1 MINTTRIDQHA
12 ADLRLLGLI
21 VSQRGE
27 TLCSKTWDSPCRRIV
42 FSVSKSFTSCAVGFA
57 LQEGRL
63 RLEERLVDL
72 FPDVL
77 PSQPDENLC
86 KATIRDALTMC
97 LGQEKGL
104 LMGGQRVDI
113 EADDWARE
121 ALKTPFIYE
130 PGTHFVYS
138 NVGPYLAGL
147 AVQKRVGCNLVD
159 YLMPRLFEPLGIKR
173 PTWEVD
179 PLNRTFG
186 ASGLMLA
193 LPEIHKLGLLY
204 QQNGCWR
211 GQQLLSPEWIRE
223 SSRKQVENDEDGY
236 GYLFWRGKYNSF
248 RADGMYGQYSIVI
261 PDKEAVI
268 TTTAEN
274 RNQKEMLEFL
284 LDEIVPQL

>member
-1 MINTTRIDQHA
+1 MNLSRIEQQA
-12 ADLRLLGLI
+12 AELRLLGLI
-21 VSQRGE
+21 VSRHGE
-27 TLCSKTWDSPCRRIV
+27 TLYTKTWDSPCRRIV
-42 FSVSKSFTSCAVGFA
+42 FSASKSFTSCAVGFA
-57 LQEGRL
+57 VQEGRL

-72 FPDVL
+72 FPDEV
-77 PSQPDENLC
+77 PDHPDENLC
-86 KATIRDALTMC
+86 KATVRDALTMC

-113 EADDWARE
+113 MADDWARE

-159 YLMPRLFEPLGIKR
+159 YLMPRFFTPLGIKL

-179 PLNRTFG
+179 PLGRTFG

-193 LPEIHKLGLLY
+193 LPELHKLGLLY
-204 QQNGCWR
+204 QQNGCWNGR
-211 GQQLLSPEWIRE
+211 QLLSPKWIRE
-223 SSRKQVENDEDGY
+223 SSRKQVENGEDGY
-236 GYLFWRGKYNSF
+236 GYLFWRGKYDSF

-261 PDKEAVI
+261 PAKGAVI

-274 RNQKEMLEFL
+274 RSQRELLAFL

>member
-1 MINTTRIDQHA
+1 MNLSRIEQQA
-12 ADLRLLGLI
+12 AELRLLGLI
-21 VSQRGE
+21 VSQNGE
-27 TLCSKTWDSPCRRIV
+27 TLCTKTWDSPCRRIV

-57 LQEGRL
+57 VQEGRL

-72 FPDVL
+72 FPDEL
-77 PSQPDENLC
+77 PDHPDENLC
-86 KATIRDALTMC
+86 KATVRDALTMC

-179 PLNRTFG
+179 PLGRTFG

-193 LPEIHKLGLLY
+193 LPELHKLGLLY
-204 QQNGCWR
+204 QQNGCWN

-223 SSRKQVENDEDGY
+223 SSRKQVDNDEDGY
-236 GYLFWRGKYNSF
+236 GYLFWRGKYDSF

-261 PDKEAVI
+261 PDKGAVI

>member
-1 MINTTRIDQHA
+1 MNMSRIEEKA
-12 ADLRLLGLI
+12 GELRLLGLI
-21 VSQRGE
+21 VSQQGK
-27 TLCSKTWDSPCRRIV
+27 TLYSHTWDSPCRRIV

-57 LQEGRL
+57 VQEGRL
-63 RLEERLVDL
+63 RLDERLVDL
-72 FPDVL
+72 FPDEL
-77 PSQPDENLC
+77 PAQPDENLC
-86 KATIRDALTMC
+86 SATIRDALTMC

-121 ALKTPFIYE
+121 ALKTPFVHK

-159 YLMPRLFEPLGIKR
+159 YLMPRLFQPLGIKL

-179 PLNRTFG
+179 PLGRTFG

-193 LPEIHKLGLLY
+193 LPELHKLGLLY
-204 QQNGCWR
+204 QRNGCWN

-223 SSRKQVENDEDGY
+223 SSRKQVENGEEGY

>member
-1 MINTTRIDQHA
+1 MNLSRIEQQA
-12 ADLRLLGLI
+12 AELRLLGLI
-21 VSQRGE
+21 VSRHGE
-27 TLCSKTWDSPCRRIV
+27 TLYTKTWDSPCRRIV
-42 FSVSKSFTSCAVGFA
+42 FSASKSFTSCAVGFA
-57 LQEGRL
+57 VQEGRL

-72 FPDVL
+72 FPDEV
-77 PSQPDENLC
+77 PDHPDENLC
-86 KATIRDALTMC
+86 KATVRDALTMC

-113 EADDWARE
+113 MANDWARE

-159 YLMPRLFEPLGIKR
+159 YLMPRFFTPLGIKL

-179 PLNRTFG
+179 PLGRTFG

-193 LPEIHKLGLLY
+193 LPELHKLGLLY
-204 QQNGCWR
+204 QQNGCWNGR
-211 GQQLLSPEWIRE
+211 QLLSPKWIRE
-223 SSRKQVENDEDGY
+223 SSRKQVENGEDGY
-236 GYLFWRGKYNSF
+236 GYLFWRGKYDSF

-261 PDKEAVI
+261 PAKGAVI

-274 RNQKEMLEFL
+274 RSQRELLAFL

>member
-1 MINTTRIDQHA
+1 MNLSHIEQK
-12 ADLRLLGLI
+12 ADELRLLGLI

-27 TLCSKTWDSPCRRIV
+27 TLYTHTWDSPCRRIV

-57 LQEGRL
+57 VQEGRL
-63 RLEERLVDL
+63 RLDERLVDL
-72 FPDVL
+72 FPHEL
-77 PSQPDENLC
+77 PDHPDENLC

-97 LGQEKGL
+97 LGQEKAL
-104 LMGGQRVDI
+104 LMGGQRVAI

-159 YLMPRLFEPLGIKR
+159 YLMPRLFKPLGIKL

-179 PLNRTFG
+179 PLGRTFG

-193 LPEIHKLGLLY
+193 LPELHKLGLLY
-204 QQNGCWR
+204 QQNGCWN
-211 GQQLLSPEWIRE
+211 GQQLLAPEWIRQ
-223 SSRKQVENDEDGY
+223 SSRKQVENGEDGY

-248 RADGMYGQYSIVI
+248 RADGMYGQYSIVL
-261 PDKEAVI
+261 PEKEAVI

-274 RNQKEMLEFL
+274 RNQKEMLAFL

>member
-1 MINTTRIDQHA
+1 MNLSNIEKRA
-12 ADLRLLGLI
+12 EELRLLGLI
-21 VSQRGE
+21 VSRRGE
-27 TLCSKTWDSPCRRIV
+27 TLYTRTWDSPCRRIV

-57 LQEGRL
+57 VQEGHL
-63 RLEERLVDL
+63 HLEERIADL
-72 FPDVL
+72 FPDEL
-77 PSQPDENLC
+77 PDHPDQNLLR
-86 KATIRDALTMC
+86 ATIRDALTMC
-97 LGQEKGL
+97 LGQDKGL

-121 ALKTPFIYE
+121 ALKTPFTHA
-130 PGTHFVYS
+130 PGSHFVYS

-159 YLMPRLFEPLGIKR
+159 YLMPRLFQPLGVKR

-179 PLNRTFG
+179 PLGRTFG

-193 LPEIHKLGLLY
+193 LPEMHKLGLLY
-204 QQNGCWR
+204 LQQGRWN

-223 SSRKQVENDEDGY
+223 SSRKQVDNGEEGY
-236 GYLFWRGKYNSF
+236 GYLFWRGRYNSF
-248 RADGMYGQYSIVI
+248 RADGLYGQYSIVL
-261 PDKEAVI
+261 PDQEAVI

-274 RNQKEMLEFL
+274 RQQKAMLEYL